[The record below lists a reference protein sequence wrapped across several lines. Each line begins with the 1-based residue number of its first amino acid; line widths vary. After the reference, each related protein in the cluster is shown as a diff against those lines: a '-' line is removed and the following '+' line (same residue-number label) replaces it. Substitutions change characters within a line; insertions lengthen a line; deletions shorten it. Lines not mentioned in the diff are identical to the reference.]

1 MVNNCI
7 LVVDDEIRMRKLIK
21 DFLVAK
27 GYSILEAEDGE
38 KALEAFE
45 ENKNK
50 INLVLLDVMMPKL
63 DGWSVLRQIRQE
75 SKVPI
80 IMLTAR
86 GEEQDELFGF
96 ELGVDEYIS
105 KPFSPKILVARVEAI
120 LKRTAPDSKEVK
132 DYGGVE
138 IDKEGRTVK
147 VDGKLIELS
156 LREYELLTYLVEN
169 KDIALSRDKILN
181 NVWNYDYYGD
191 SRTIDS
197 HIKKIRHKLII
208 IFLILVN
215 NFVLGRFY
223 LYSKRQT
230 LKSVYRTVND
240 YYNNDKSE
248 NFEEKLEQIAIQ
260 NNFDILIRNNENV
273 NIYTSNKDFYS
284 TFGQMNEMTSRFNI
298 GVGELIEQS
307 DNFVI
312 KKIKDSKNGI
322 TYILLS
328 STLDNGYLL
337 YIRIPIS
344 SIQESVKI
352 SNNFLYLMAGFAILI
367 AAVIVSYVSRKFTD
381 PILELNDIAKKMSNL
396 DFSHKYRIKD
406 VDDEINNLGRSI
418 NVMSDKL
425 ERTINQLRNSNIELE
440 KDIEEKSK
448 IDEMRK
454 SFISDVSHELKTPI
468 ALIQGY
474 SEGLLENV
482 NTDEE
487 SRKFYAEV
495 ILDET
500 NKMDKL
506 VKQLLELMKLEYGK
520 RQFNDKKFNIVEV
533 EKEVVRKSKVML
545 EEKKVKI
552 EFNLSEEIN
561 VFADD
566 FYIEQVIS
574 NYITNAIKHVKE
586 IDGKK
591 VISIVNEVN
600 IEKNK
605 VRVKIFNTGENIAE
619 EHINR
624 IWNRFY
630 KVDESRNRTDG
641 GTGIGLSF
649 VKAIMNNYGNRYGV
663 TNKDDGVE
671 FYFDLDL
678 IV

>member
-1 MVNNCI
+1 MSKKQNPLKSVR
-7 LVVDDEIRMRKLIK
+7 VKL
-21 DFLVAK
+21 F
-27 GYSILEAEDGE
+27 
-38 KALEAFE
+38 
-45 ENKNK
+45 
-50 INLVLLDVMMPKL
+50 M
-63 DGWSVLRQIRQE
+63 
-75 SKVPI
+75 
-80 IMLTAR
+80 T
-86 GEEQDELFGF
+86 
-96 ELGVDEYIS
+96 
-105 KPFSPKILVARVEAI
+105 
-120 LKRTAPDSKEVK
+120 
-132 DYGGVE
+132 
-138 IDKEGRTVK
+138 
-147 VDGKLIELS
+147 LS
-156 LREYELLTYLVEN
+156 LV
-169 KDIALSRDKILN
+169 IL
-181 NVWNYDYYGD
+181 
-191 SRTIDS
+191 
-197 HIKKIRHKLII
+197 LII

-248 NFEEKLEQIAIQ
+248 NFEEQLEQIAIQ

-533 EKEVVRKSKVML
+533 EKEVVRKSQVML
-545 EEKKVKI
+545 EERKVKI
-552 EFNLSEEIN
+552 EFNSSEEIN

>member
-1 MVNNCI
+1 MSKKQNPLKSVR
-7 LVVDDEIRMRKLIK
+7 VKL
-21 DFLVAK
+21 F
-27 GYSILEAEDGE
+27 
-38 KALEAFE
+38 
-45 ENKNK
+45 
-50 INLVLLDVMMPKL
+50 M
-63 DGWSVLRQIRQE
+63 
-75 SKVPI
+75 
-80 IMLTAR
+80 T
-86 GEEQDELFGF
+86 
-96 ELGVDEYIS
+96 
-105 KPFSPKILVARVEAI
+105 
-120 LKRTAPDSKEVK
+120 
-132 DYGGVE
+132 
-138 IDKEGRTVK
+138 
-147 VDGKLIELS
+147 LS
-156 LREYELLTYLVEN
+156 LV
-169 KDIALSRDKILN
+169 IL
-181 NVWNYDYYGD
+181 
-191 SRTIDS
+191 
-197 HIKKIRHKLII
+197 LII

-591 VISIVNEVN
+591 VIRIVNEVN